1 MPDTTIKVLLNV
13 SAESV
18 QVGDRA
24 WLDCVVVG
32 DPTARIEFSKDDA
45 DELPE
50 NAQVEMIF
58 WLGFKLLIQDSQI
71 LVEMIQF
78 LTVSFHHP
86 PRYSIIID

>member
-1 MPDTTIKVLLNV
+1 MLLNV

-32 DPTARIEFSKDDA
+32 DPTARVEFSKDEA

-50 NAQVEMIF
+50 NAQVNFI
-58 WLGFKLLIQDSQI
+58 
-71 LVEMIQF
+71 
-78 LTVSFHHP
+78 
-86 PRYSIIID
+86 YS